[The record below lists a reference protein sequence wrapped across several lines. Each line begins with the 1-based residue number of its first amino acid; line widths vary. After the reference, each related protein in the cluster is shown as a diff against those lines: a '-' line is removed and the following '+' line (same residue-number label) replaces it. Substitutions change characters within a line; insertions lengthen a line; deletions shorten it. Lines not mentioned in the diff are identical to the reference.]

1 MYECVSPKPYFKKKI
16 LNNLS
21 SIILCVISVIYGCTP
36 QVKTPDNLF
45 EGLAHFFLTPENYV
59 ATYAA
64 RPPAIDGNIDDEV
77 WRSVAWTNTFRD
89 IEGDA
94 KPLPYY
100 ATRAKML
107 WDDNYLY
114 IAAYMEDKHLWAN
127 LTERDQIIYA
137 DNDFEVFIDPANTG
151 HNYYEYEVNAFNTM
165 FDLFLTKPYRSGAHV
180 LISWD
185 SKGLRHAVEMKGT
198 LNNPADEDEG
208 WTVEIAI
215 PFEDISHVPKDGDIW
230 RLGFSRVEWDT
241 HVVDGKYVKQTD
253 DNGKLLPERNWVWS
267 PTGAINMH
275 MPERWGYLQFSTKE
289 ATQLPAF
296 ELPYGEL
303 QRRYLWLIFY
313 RQQQYHQLNGRYATS
328 LDELGLPTTVQVA
341 DKSNTLSMTATPFQ
355 FVADVADNSGTT
367 TRIDHEGKITIL
379 K

>member
-1 MYECVSPKPYFKKKI
+1 MKSYQLF
-16 LNNLS
+16 
-21 SIILCVISVIYGCTP
+21 ILCVSVVFYGCVAPANTSD
-36 QVKTPDNLF
+36 TLF
-45 EGLAHFFLTPENYV
+45 EGMEHFFVTPESYV
-59 ATYAA
+59 AAYTAQ
-64 RPPAIDGNIDDEV
+64 PPKIDGNIDDEV
-77 WRSVAWTNTFRD
+77 WRPVAWTNKFRD

-100 ATRAKML
+100 STRAKML
-107 WDDNYLY
+107 WDNDYLY

-127 LTERDQIIYA
+127 LKERDQIIYA
-137 DNDFEVFIDPANTG
+137 DNDFEVFIDPSNTG
-151 HNYYEYEVNAFNTM
+151 HNYYEYEVNAYNTM

-185 SKGLRHAVEMKGT
+185 SKGLQHAVEMKGT
-198 LNNPADEDEG
+198 LNNSADEDEG

-215 PFEDISHVPKDGDIW
+215 PFKDISDTPKDRDIW

-253 DNGKLLPERNWVWS
+253 ENGKTLPERNWVWS

-275 MPERWGYLQFSTKE
+275 MPERWGYLQFSSQDA

-296 ELPYGEL
+296 ELPYSEL
-303 QRRYLWLIFY
+303 QSQYLWLLFY
-313 RQQQYHQLNGRYATS
+313 RQEQYRHKNGVYATG
-328 LDELGLPTTVQVA
+328 LNELGLPDTVQVA
-341 DKSNTLSMTATPFQ
+341 GKSNVLSLIATPRQ
-355 FVADVADNSGTT
+355 FVANISDDSGKTVQ
-367 TRIDHEGKITIL
+367 IDHEGKV